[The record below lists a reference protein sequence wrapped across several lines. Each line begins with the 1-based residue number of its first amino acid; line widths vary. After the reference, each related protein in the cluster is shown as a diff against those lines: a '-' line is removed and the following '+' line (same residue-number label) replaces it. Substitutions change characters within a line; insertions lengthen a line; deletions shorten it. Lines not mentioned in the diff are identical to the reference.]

1 MNYRHDTEI
10 TIECGSFYL
19 GLDVRID
26 YSVTFGSP
34 ARIRYDENDSP
45 ADPDEID
52 ILKVQTRTDSA
63 ALWSTHS
70 VRLYGLLDEIL
81 DSDEMREEL
90 IEAAKDE
97 EIGRQDGA
105 ADYAYEAAR
114 DRGLV

>member
-1 MNYRHDTEI
+1 M
-10 TIECGSFYL
+10 
-19 GLDVRID
+19 
-26 YSVTFGSP
+26 
-34 ARIRYDENDSP
+34 
-45 ADPDEID
+45 
-52 ILKVQTRTDSA
+52 
-63 ALWSTHS
+63 
-70 VRLYGLLDEIL
+70 RLYGLLDEIL